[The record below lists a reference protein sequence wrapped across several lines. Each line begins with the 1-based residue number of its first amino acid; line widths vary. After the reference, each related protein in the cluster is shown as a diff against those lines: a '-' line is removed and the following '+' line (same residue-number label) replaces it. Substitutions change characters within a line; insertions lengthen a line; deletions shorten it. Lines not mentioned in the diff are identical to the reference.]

1 MREVLKALTAFG
13 DKVVKV
19 AIVLGEVTESVF
31 KPIDAFFAL
40 PFMKRLGHWLGLLV
54 VLGFDLLLLYCLAWV
69 LVTAHSAAGAL
80 NCVAWLVVVN
90 VFLPWHAGPLIFE
103 KRIKNKWRSVCKH
116 IGMLS
121 SHTYLDK
128 KGNEV
133 KGTRY
138 PSLAWVQGRKGAWQ
152 AQVKPLHGQSFKEFE
167 PHLEAFKLAFGVAS
181 LRFEL
186 VGHSKIMLYA
196 SMDEPIEPATQAVP
210 AEGEFADHQ
219 GARSLLVSCPI
230 ATGFDGAVYR
240 LPVLDSHILIA
251 GSTGAGKGS
260 YIWSLVIGLAP
271 AKAAGLVKFW
281 GLDPKRV
288 ELAIAPKWWDHYAC
302 RAKEM
307 IELLEEAVEDMYRRA
322 DNLAGIARKFTPSTE
337 MPVNVIIVDEV
348 AYLSSLMGNSKEGK
362 ALRERGDMALQVLLS
377 QGRSA
382 GYVVVGALQDPRKET
397 LGYRDLFTVR
407 VALRLPGEMTDLVLG
422 RGAKEAGAA
431 CETIPIG
438 PMGAG
443 VGYVLADGQAVPY
456 RIRAYWWDDATI
468 REYADLVE
476 YAKAGLFQVP
486 QYQPEQNTDELD
498 YAVVDESQEFYEA
511 ES

>member
-1 MREVLKALTAFG
+1 VQKVGCWLCVLVMA
-13 DKVVKV
+13 
-19 AIVLGEVTESVF
+19 VLDG
-31 KPIDAFFAL
+31 
-40 PFMKRLGHWLGLLV
+40 
-54 VLGFDLLLLYCLAWV
+54 LLLLGLAYGLLAGGGWWSL
-69 LVTAHSAAGAL
+69 LVPGFIGVPLNWAAFPA
-80 NCVAWLVVVN
+80 
-90 VFLPWHAGPLIFE
+90 FLRPLIFE
-103 KRIKNKWRSVCKH
+103 ASIKNKWLGVCKH

-121 SHTYLDK
+121 SHTHLDK

-138 PSLAWVQGRKGAWQ
+138 PSLVWVQGRKEQWQ
-152 AQVKPLHGQSFKEFE
+152 ARVKPLHGQSFKEFE
-167 PHLEAFKLAFGVAS
+167 QHLEAFRLAFGVAS

-186 VGHSKIMLYA
+186 VGHSKVMLHA

-337 MPVNVIIVDEV
+337 MPLNVIIVDEL

-362 ALRERGDMALQVLLS
+362 ALRERSDMALQVLLS

-431 CETIPIG
+431 CEAIPIG

-443 VGYVLADGQAVPY
+443 VGYVLADGQAIPY
-456 RIRAYWWDDATI
+456 RIRAYWWDDGII

-476 YAKAGLFQVP
+476 WAKAGLFQMP
-486 QYQPEQNTDELD
+486 HYEPTPDTGELD
-498 YAVVDESQEFYEA
+498 TCPNESELQEDDFYQ
-511 ES
+511 S